1 MAPRRDNKPR
11 GNRLDKREQEEL
23 LKRSK
28 AGEEVEKPYAQG
40 ERVQGL
46 GFAPVTKAEAPD
58 PKLLLQRQIV
68 PEEEGPSAP
77 AVSYPHRQEEDKVE
91 QEPLSNAVKED
102 SQQLSDE
109 IKMKRRRKEEKR
121 AAKEQRREEKRAAKK
136 MRREKR
142 RRHASTSSDEKVI
155 DVEGSRTKSKRH
167 VSDSSDEEHTLSRK
181 DARVEGRENQRN
193 RRGPTRVSGDDA
205 SPRGVKRTHDGLRS
219 DESDEGVQER
229 PSGTKD
235 IPGRKGENSR
245 VSLVRD
251 TRDVYD
257 GYKAEKGRRPSVAID
272 RGVEENIRSKRENE
286 GTRDGE
292 YVKGWMSTSYHSER
306 DRKYGR
312 GYNNSPRQRYNYDDR
327 EERGESPKIDKYSEA
342 HTRAPGSPRLGRNP
356 HSDDDTKR
364 RQAGGNETRRH
375 QPRDETSR
383 RGDGHY
389 SRGNGRYRR
398 RSPS

>member
-1 MAPRRDNKPR
+1 
-11 GNRLDKREQEEL
+11 
-23 LKRSK
+23 
-28 AGEEVEKPYAQG
+28 
-40 ERVQGL
+40 
-46 GFAPVTKAEAPD
+46 
-58 PKLLLQRQIV
+58 
-68 PEEEGPSAP
+68 
-77 AVSYPHRQEEDKVE
+77 
-91 QEPLSNAVKED
+91 
-102 SQQLSDE
+102 
-109 IKMKRRRKEEKR
+109 
-121 AAKEQRREEKRAAKK
+121 

-364 RQAGGNETRRH
+364 RQAGEKSSCLSKCNIVNLEEEILRGSMPLTFGKLRVS
-375 QPRDETSR
+375 TSVAR
-383 RGDGHY
+383 LIIHLKFMIPHPYVFKVANRLTMIITTGIEDASDGMTDVTTEK
-389 SRGNGRYRR
+389 RLRVIAL
-398 RSPS
+398 